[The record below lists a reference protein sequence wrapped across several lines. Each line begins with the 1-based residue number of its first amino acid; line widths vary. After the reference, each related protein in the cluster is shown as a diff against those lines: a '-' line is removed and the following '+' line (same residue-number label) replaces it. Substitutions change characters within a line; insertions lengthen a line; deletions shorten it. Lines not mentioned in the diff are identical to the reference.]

1 MKEPKAAHT
10 ILEPLKN
17 KLAMRSATSTTQT
30 GNDTLG
36 SPEEKLEKEQQ
47 TRVLVN
53 MLFARFKAIYTHKF
67 ASAYSNSDEVKLA
80 KREWAIAIKNF
91 KEPLLAFAV
100 ERAKETYAWPPTISE
115 FLKLINTAYTAYGLP
130 SPRDAYLEA
139 CLCRINPLEYKWTHA
154 AVYHAGAKTGWYSL
168 RGDEE
173 VKTWPMFEK
182 NYDEQIDHI
191 IQGQILTIPKV
202 PLIEN
207 HQEDSLGHLIEELVN
222 KTALPESEVVQLLY
236 YLQKTKGSAI
246 RERYRR
252 ISQERLDS
260 KNIDTILPL

>member
-1 MKEPKAAHT
+1 M
-10 ILEPLKN
+10 L
-17 KLAMRSATSTTQT
+17 SATSTTQT
-30 GNDTLG
+30 GNDKTD
-36 SPEEKLEKEQQ
+36 SPEEKLEKEQKEQ
-47 TRVLVN
+47 QNRVLVN

-115 FLKLINTAYTAYGLP
+115 FLKLINTAYAAYGLP

-139 CLCRINPLEYKWTHA
+139 CQCRINPLEYKWTHA
-154 AVYHAGAKTGWYSL
+154 AVYYAGAKTGWYNL

-173 VKTWPMFEK
+173 VKTWPVFEK
-182 NYDEQIDHI
+182 NYDEQIDYI
-191 IQGQILTIPKV
+191 IQGQVLTVPKV

-207 HQEDSLGHLIEELVN
+207 HQEDSSGDLIEEFVN
-222 KTALPESEVVQLLY
+222 KTALPESEIAPLLY
-236 YLQKTKGSAI
+236 YLQKTKGTAI

-252 ISQERLDS
+252 VSQERLDDKS
-260 KNIDTILPL
+260 IDIILPK